1 MRALEMEVEQ
11 VDEELEKI
19 RQKKMEALEE
29 KAKAV
34 TGHFIQ
40 NHVMSEHENAE
51 IYSEMEEMICR
62 KSK

>member
-1 MRALEMEVEQ
+1 M
-11 VDEELEKI
+11 